1 MTKQAAQ
8 LFVEN
13 YQFVK
18 YICKITI
25 VSFWANY
32 KLFDKIIFPRK
43 ISADLASTLFLLLLK
58 LST

>member
-25 VSFWANY
+25 VGCWANY
-32 KLFDKIIFPRK
+32 KLFDKIIFSRK
-43 ISADLASTLFLLLLK
+43 ISADLASTIFLLLLK